1 MTDLVVE
8 VGGRTLLFTVRI
20 GPGEYPRRYQVLLK
34 RTQGGTYVPLSQT
47 PSTPTAGP
55 AQSSSPAPS
64 PTPSP
69 QVQAPAV
76 HFTTTVEAPSGEEG
90 RVSVFF
96 TLENR
101 GSRPVSFAL
110 NDLQILQ
117 EGKPLRFEVRRDP
130 LKAVLN
136 PGEGQSGVIVVHGAR
151 PGELLLR
158 WRGWSS
164 GPGGA
169 SSWRG
174 GFWARPSRS
183 RRKGGRMDLLAPW
196 REGPY
201 TLQEALERYGE
212 ALVGEALR
220 QRVLKPVMTRLGPVL
235 VPAAKGRKRLGLTRY
250 YTPRAGALEMALL
263 VRRHA
268 EAMERE
274 GWRMLRR
281 EGSRAVLER
290 EGSGCSWW
298 GRGGPHQEAR
308 SQGRAGGLRRAG
320 DRSDARG
327 A

>member
-1 MTDLVVE
+1 MRLRAVLLALTMALPAQAQVVLKTYYAEDLVKSPGLIEVSPGFTTVIDFWDTVDAAFSARRELLRLEGGGSRLLLSTGMMGTQTGAVPVKSGMTDLVVE

-34 RTQGGTYVPLSQT
+34 RTQGGTYAPLSQT

-101 GSRPVSFAL
+101 GSHPVSFAL
-110 NDLQILQ
+110 NDLQVLQ

-158 WRGWSS
+158 WRGVEL
-164 GPGGA
+164 GPG
-169 SSWRG
+169 
-174 GFWARPSRS
+174 RS
-183 RRKGGRMDLLAPW
+183 FL
-196 REGPY
+196 
-201 TLQEALERYGE
+201 LER
-212 ALVGEALR
+212 
-220 QRVLKPVMTRLGPVL
+220 RLLGKTIEVQTE
-235 VPAAKGRKRLGLTRY
+235 GR
-250 YTPRAGALEMALL
+250 
-263 VRRHA
+263 
-268 EAMERE
+268 
-274 GWRMLRR
+274 
-281 EGSRAVLER
+281 
-290 EGSGCSWW
+290 
-298 GRGGPHQEAR
+298 
-308 SQGRAGGLRRAG
+308 
-320 DRSDARG
+320 
-327 A
+327 

>member
-1 MTDLVVE
+1 MRLRAVLLALTMALPAQAQVALKTYYAEDLVKTPGLLEVSPGFTTVIDFWDTVDAAFSAKRELLRLEGGGSRLLLSTGMMGTQTGAVPVKSGMTDLVVE

-34 RTQGGTYVPLSQT
+34 RSQGGTYAPLSQT

-90 RVSVFF
+90 KVSVFF

-101 GSRPVSFAL
+101 GRNPVSFAL
-110 NDLQILQ
+110 NDLEVLQ

-158 WRGWSS
+158 WRGVEL
-164 GPGGA
+164 GPG
-169 SSWRG
+169 
-174 GFWARPSRS
+174 RS
-183 RRKGGRMDLLAPW
+183 FL
-196 REGPY
+196 
-201 TLQEALERYGE
+201 LER
-212 ALVGEALR
+212 
-220 QRVLKPVMTRLGPVL
+220 RLLGKTIEVQTE
-235 VPAAKGRKRLGLTRY
+235 GR
-250 YTPRAGALEMALL
+250 
-263 VRRHA
+263 
-268 EAMERE
+268 
-274 GWRMLRR
+274 
-281 EGSRAVLER
+281 
-290 EGSGCSWW
+290 
-298 GRGGPHQEAR
+298 
-308 SQGRAGGLRRAG
+308 
-320 DRSDARG
+320 
-327 A
+327 

>member
-1 MTDLVVE
+1 MRLRAVLLALTMALPAQAQVVLKTYYAEDLVKTPGLLEISPGFTTVIDFWDTVDAAFSAKRELLRLEGGGSRLLLSTGMMGTQTGAVPVKSGMTDLVVE

-34 RTQGGTYVPLSQT
+34 RTQGGTYAPLSQT

-90 RVSVFF
+90 KVSVFF

-158 WRGWSS
+158 WRGVEL
-164 GPGGA
+164 GPG
-169 SSWRG
+169 
-174 GFWARPSRS
+174 RS
-183 RRKGGRMDLLAPW
+183 FL
-196 REGPY
+196 
-201 TLQEALERYGE
+201 LER
-212 ALVGEALR
+212 
-220 QRVLKPVMTRLGPVL
+220 RLLGKTIEVQTE
-235 VPAAKGRKRLGLTRY
+235 GR
-250 YTPRAGALEMALL
+250 
-263 VRRHA
+263 
-268 EAMERE
+268 
-274 GWRMLRR
+274 
-281 EGSRAVLER
+281 
-290 EGSGCSWW
+290 
-298 GRGGPHQEAR
+298 
-308 SQGRAGGLRRAG
+308 
-320 DRSDARG
+320 
-327 A
+327 

>member
-1 MTDLVVE
+1 MRLRAVLLALTMALPAQAQVALKTYYAEDLVKTPGLLEVSPGFTTVIDFWDTVDAAFSAKRELLRLEGGGSRLLLSTGMMGTQTGAVPVKSGMTDLVVE

-34 RTQGGTYVPLSQT
+34 RTQGGTYAPLSQT

-101 GSRPVSFAL
+101 GRNPVSFAL

-158 WRGWSS
+158 WRGVEL
-164 GPGGA
+164 GPG
-169 SSWRG
+169 
-174 GFWARPSRS
+174 RS
-183 RRKGGRMDLLAPW
+183 FL
-196 REGPY
+196 
-201 TLQEALERYGE
+201 LER
-212 ALVGEALR
+212 
-220 QRVLKPVMTRLGPVL
+220 RLLGKTIEVQTE
-235 VPAAKGRKRLGLTRY
+235 GR
-250 YTPRAGALEMALL
+250 
-263 VRRHA
+263 
-268 EAMERE
+268 
-274 GWRMLRR
+274 
-281 EGSRAVLER
+281 
-290 EGSGCSWW
+290 
-298 GRGGPHQEAR
+298 
-308 SQGRAGGLRRAG
+308 
-320 DRSDARG
+320 
-327 A
+327 

>member
-1 MTDLVVE
+1 MRLRAVLLALTMALPAQAQVVLKTYYAEDLVKTPGLLEVSPGFTTVIDFWDTVDAAFSAKRELLRLEGGGSRLLLSTGMMGTQTGAVPVKSGMTDLVVE
-8 VGGRTLLFTVRI
+8 VGGRTLLFTVPI

-34 RTQGGTYVPLSQT
+34 RTQGGTYAPLSQT

-158 WRGWSS
+158 WRGVEL
-164 GPGGA
+164 GPG
-169 SSWRG
+169 
-174 GFWARPSRS
+174 RS
-183 RRKGGRMDLLAPW
+183 FL
-196 REGPY
+196 
-201 TLQEALERYGE
+201 LER
-212 ALVGEALR
+212 
-220 QRVLKPVMTRLGPVL
+220 RLLGKTIEVQTE
-235 VPAAKGRKRLGLTRY
+235 GR
-250 YTPRAGALEMALL
+250 
-263 VRRHA
+263 
-268 EAMERE
+268 
-274 GWRMLRR
+274 
-281 EGSRAVLER
+281 
-290 EGSGCSWW
+290 
-298 GRGGPHQEAR
+298 
-308 SQGRAGGLRRAG
+308 
-320 DRSDARG
+320 
-327 A
+327 